1 MTAKKI
7 NPNKLEQITNNPLLI
22 SLILACLALLVI
34 FLINLS
40 ASWPGLISAEPT
52 KQVAQYF
59 LQENY
64 LENTDNDGNLTT
76 KTAASPAN
84 LRGPII
90 SNNDPAKGAANA
102 SIVIV
107 YYADFTCSFCK
118 KQEAIFNQAL
128 EQYPDLVK
136 VIRKDLPDTNK
147 NSLSYLSAK
156 AGRCAFEQSLFWQFN
171 DLILNETIS
180 SSADLEKI
188 ALRAGLDLPRF
199 KTCYNSSTASAIEKN
214 WQEADALG
222 ISGTPYIY
230 VNQRDFLGELSW
242 NDLEM
247 IIQTEGK

>member
-1 MTAKKI
+1 MPNKRI
-7 NPNKLEQITNNPLLI
+7 ESNKLEQLINNPLLI
-22 SLILACLALLVI
+22 SLVLACVALLII

-40 ASWPGLISAEPT
+40 ANWPSLISIEPT
-52 KQVAQYF
+52 KQVSQYL

-90 SNNDPAKGAANA
+90 SNEDPAKGAANA
-102 SIVIV
+102 PIVIV

-136 VIRKDLPDTNK
+136 IIRKDLPDTNK

-156 AGRCAFEQSLFWQFN
+156 AGRCAFEQDLFWQFN
-171 DLILNETIS
+171 DLILNKSITS
-180 SSADLEKI
+180 SDDLEKI
-188 ALRAGLDLPRF
+188 ASQIGLDLPRF
-199 KTCYNSSTASAIEKN
+199 KTCYNNSTATAIEKN

>member
-1 MTAKKI
+1 MPNKRTES
-7 NPNKLEQITNNPLLI
+7 NKLEQLINNPLLI
-22 SLILACLALLVI
+22 SLVLACVALLII

-40 ASWPGLISAEPT
+40 ANWPSLISIEPT
-52 KQVAQYF
+52 KQVSQYL

-90 SNNDPAKGAANA
+90 SNEDPAKGAANA
-102 SIVIV
+102 PIVIV

-156 AGRCAFEQSLFWQFN
+156 AGRCAFEQDLFWQFN
-171 DLILNETIS
+171 DLILNKAITNS
-180 SSADLEKI
+180 DDLEKI
-188 ALRAGLDLPRF
+188 ASQIGLDLPRF
-199 KTCYNSSTASAIEKN
+199 KTCYNNSTATAIEKN

>member
-1 MTAKKI
+1 MSNKRI
-7 NPNKLEQITNNPLLI
+7 EPNKLERLINNPLLI
-22 SLILACLALLVI
+22 SLVLACLALLII

-40 ASWPGLISAEPT
+40 ANWSNLTSAEPT
-52 KQVAQYF
+52 KQVSQYL

-64 LENTDNDGNLTT
+64 LENTDNEGNLTT
-76 KTAASPAN
+76 KTTASPAN

-90 SNNDPAKGAANA
+90 SNEDPTKGTANA
-102 SIVIV
+102 PIVIV

-128 EQYPDLVK
+128 EQYPNLVQ

-147 NSLSYLSAK
+147 NSLSFLSAK
-156 AGRCAFEQSLFWQFN
+156 AGRCAFEQDLFWQFN
-171 DLILNETIS
+171 DSVLSKSITS
-180 SSADLEKI
+180 SDDLEKI
-188 ALRAGLDLPRF
+188 ASQIGLDLPRF
-199 KTCYNSSTASAIEKN
+199 KACYNNPTATAIEKN